1 MNGRSVLSYAG
12 VVLEANGVLLLLP
25 VLATWVLRESVY
37 LPFLFAAVLSFIP
50 GIILDRRFSKGP
62 LTFGPV
68 MMLAALCFILVS
80 VLGSIPYMDYLGPVD
95 ALFESFSGFTTTGLT
110 ILSPETLPN
119 TMLFWRALTQWV
131 GGFGILLTFLMLV
144 QSPGISPSYI
154 YKSEGGSGRLD
165 QNFWRSAKRM
175 FAIYGAFTLA
185 GFILLAMA
193 GMPIFDSIAHSF
205 TSISTGGFSVKNS
218 SIAFYASPIIEIVVV
233 ILMILGATSFFLH
246 DKLSKKEFGEYLRNG
261 ENRMFWT
268 FAAVFSVLLSLSLI
282 STSEPLRYGIFHT
295 FSALT
300 TTGFTNMPAA
310 AATTETAKMLIII
323 LMVVGGFA
331 GSCAGGIKLVRF
343 GILSKAIPWLSK
355 KVTYPSTA
363 VLPFRFSGRSIKQEE
378 VTIISLFSF
387 LYLIIL
393 VVSALAISS
402 MGYTPLDSLM
412 TTAAAEGNNALASIP
427 LAAMPDPGKVFLI
440 VCMLL
445 GRLEILPFMVIIYYF
460 VKGVGR
466 RKIS

>member
-25 VLATWVLRESVY
+25 VLATWMLRESVY

-50 GIILDRRFSKGP
+50 GIILDRRFKKGP

-80 VLGSIPYMDYLGPVD
+80 IIGSIPYMDYLGPVD

-131 GGFGILLTFLMLV
+131 GGFSIILVFLMLV

-154 YKSEGGSGRLD
+154 YKSESGSGRID
-165 QNFWRSAKRM
+165 QSFWRSARRM

-185 GFILLAMA
+185 GFLLLAMA

-205 TSISTGGFSVKNS
+205 TAISTGGFSVKNS
-218 SIAFYASPIIEIVVV
+218 SIAFYSSPAIETVII

-246 DKLSKKEFGEYLRNG
+246 DKLSRKEFGEYLRNG

-268 FAAVFSVLLSLSLI
+268 FAAVFSILLSLSLI
-282 STSEPLRYGIFHT
+282 STNEPLRYGVFHT

-300 TTGFTNMPAA
+300 TGGFTNLSGGF
-310 AATTETAKMLIII
+310 TETAKMLIII

-393 VVSALAISS
+393 VVSALAISL
-402 MGYTPLDSLM
+402 MGYTPLDSIM
-412 TTAAAEGNNALASIP
+412 TTAAAEGNSALTSIP
-427 LAAMPDPGKVFLI
+427 LAAMPDPGKAVLI

-466 RKIS
+466 RKIN